1 MSQAFL
7 NCFDFIGI
15 EFVVL
20 WVVVMDLPDVVVFS
34 VVRVSSSIEAST
46 ILLCQLCAEVDKIYR
61 ATLVNIGW
69 LSGSNLIGSRLE
81 GPSNIVGG

>member
-1 MSQAFL
+1 
-7 NCFDFIGI
+7 
-15 EFVVL
+15 
-20 WVVVMDLPDVVVFS
+20 MDLPDVVVFS

-81 GPSNIVGG
+81 GPRYIVGG